1 MHRTLTIA
9 LAATAV
15 VAAAVPAV
23 SMAKAP
29 EVSAATT
36 PAVAAKTS
44 PSTLKW
50 GACPKDVVTPL
61 PLECSTL
68 DVPLDYR
75 KPNGRQIEI
84 AISRLASKEPTQR
97 RGILLTN
104 PGGPGV
110 KGLIYPAQLVESGL
124 PQEVQNAYD
133 VIGVDP
139 RGVGHSTPLTCDT
152 TLEQQALGSFATYA
166 HSPSDVVTEAK
177 YAKSLAKQCASSKT
191 GDILPYITTPN
202 TARDLDRVRA
212 ALGEK
217 KASYLGASYGSYLG
231 AVYTT
236 LFPKTTDRV
245 VIDSVI
251 NPDGYDVKQ
260 MRMFARG
267 LDDRFPDFQK
277 YVVAHP
283 ELGLGKTPQ
292 QVKAKFFEL
301 AKELRAKPV
310 EGMTETGF
318 RALTFAGMYSDGVM
332 PYLAGTWQ
340 KLDKN
345 LPLNLKP
352 AEDSDNI
359 MSIRLTVSCNNPGWP
374 EKLRE
379 YQRTALVDRIKRPML
394 GGSTGNIGPCA
405 FWPKHHKELVK
416 ITDRGP
422 SNVML
427 VQFQR
432 DPGTPLAGA
441 RQMRAALGQRAK
453 MVTDP
458 GGGHGVYPG
467 TPNTC
472 SKNAVT
478 TFLLTGE
485 RPAKDLACAA
495 NPSK

>member
-1 MHRTLTIA
+1 MHRKLALA

-15 VAAAVPAV
+15 AAAAVPAV
-23 SMAKAP
+23 SLAASG
-29 EVSAATT
+29 EVST
-36 PAVAAKTS
+36 AAKPETKPS
-44 PSTLKW
+44 STLKW
-50 GACPKDVVTPL
+50 GACPKDVVTVV

-75 KPNGRQIEI
+75 KPHGRQIEI

-104 PGGPGV
+104 PGGPGYG
-110 KGLIYPAQLVESGL
+110 GLSFPADLVGSGL
-124 PQEVQNAYD
+124 PQDVQNAYD

-152 TLEQQALGSFATYA
+152 TLEQQALGAFATYA
-166 HSPSDVVTEAK
+166 HSPADVVKEAK
-177 YAKSLAKQCASSKT
+177 YAKSLAQQCATSKT
-191 GDILPYITTPN
+191 GDILPHITTPN
-202 TARDLDRVRA
+202 TARDLDRVRV

-217 KASYLGASYGSYLG
+217 KASYFGSSYGSYLG

-260 MRMFARG
+260 MRMFAQG
-267 LDDRFPDFQK
+267 LADRFPDFQK

-283 ELGLGKTPQ
+283 ELGLGTTPR
-292 QVKAKFFEL
+292 QVKAKFFEI
-301 AKELRAKPV
+301 ANKLRAKPV
-310 EGMTETGF
+310 KGMTETQF
-318 RALTFAGMYSDGVM
+318 RTLTFGAMYNDAVFPNWAS
-332 PYLAGTWQ
+332 TWQ

-345 LPLNLKP
+345 QPLTPKP
-352 AEDSDNI
+352 AVDNDNLL
-359 MSIRLTVSCNNPGWP
+359 SARLTVSCNNPGWP
-374 EKLRE
+374 RKISE
-379 YQRTALVDRIKRPML
+379 YQRNVAVDRIKYPML
-394 GGSTGNIGPCA
+394 GGSSANIGPCA
-405 FWPKHHKELVK
+405 YWPKQRGELVR
-416 ITDRGP
+416 INDRGP
-422 SNVML
+422 ANTLL
-427 VQFQR
+427 VQFER

-467 TPNTC
+467 TANNCTQ
-472 SKNAVT
+472 NVVT
-478 TFLLTGE
+478 TFLLTGQ
-485 RPAKDLACAA
+485 RPAKDVACAP
-495 NPSK
+495 NPGK